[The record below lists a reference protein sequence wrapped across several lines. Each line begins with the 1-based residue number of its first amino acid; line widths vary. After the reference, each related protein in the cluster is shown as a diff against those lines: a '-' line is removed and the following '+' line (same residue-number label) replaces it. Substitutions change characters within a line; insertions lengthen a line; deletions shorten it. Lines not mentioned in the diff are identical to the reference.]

1 MRVYTLTELERV
13 SPEGLEVLS
22 QVRSVANGL
31 Q

>member
-22 QVRSVANGL
+22 QMRSVANGL